1 MKNIGKEIGSKLN
14 LSAAERGTGP
24 DSEDREDAHQEGED
38 RREQEAP
45 PSPLPE
51 TRLWGI
57 FWKSQTI
64 SENLHFIIAIV
75 V

>member
-51 TRLWGI
+51 TRL
-57 FWKSQTI
+57 
-64 SENLHFIIAIV
+64 
-75 V
+75 

>member
-1 MKNIGKEIGSKLN
+1 MKVLLDHFSDENYWKRNIGSKLN
-14 LSAAERGTGP
+14 LSTAERGTGP

-51 TRLWGI
+51 T
-57 FWKSQTI
+57 SP
-64 SENLHFIIAIV
+64 
-75 V
+75 